1 MSSFRSRES
10 RKGGAFDE
18 ERLLDLDDL
27 RRVVFGFGLARELR
41 FVVRDLLVR
50 REVEVFF
57 FATKVPS
64 QTQSKS
70 TCKIRAKP

>member
-10 RKGGAFDE
+10 RKSGALDE
-18 ERLLDLDDL
+18 ERFLDPDDF
-27 RRVVFGFGLARELR
+27 RRVVFAFDLAREPL
-41 FVVRDLLVR
+41 FVERDLLVR

-57 FATKVPS
+57 FATKDPS

-70 TCKIRAKP
+70 TCKMRAKP

>member
-10 RKGGAFDE
+10 RKSGVFDE
-18 ERLLDLDDL
+18 ERFLDPDDF
-27 RRVVFGFGLARELR
+27 RRVVFDFDLARELR
-41 FVVRDLLVR
+41 FVKRDLLVR
-50 REVEVFF
+50 REDNVFF
-57 FATKVPS
+57 FVTKDPS

>member
-10 RKGGAFDE
+10 RKSGAFDE
-18 ERLLDLDDL
+18 ARFLDLDDF
-27 RRVVFGFGLARELR
+27 RRVVFGFDLAREPL
-41 FVVRDLLVR
+41 FVERDLLVR
-50 REVEVFF
+50 REVEIFF